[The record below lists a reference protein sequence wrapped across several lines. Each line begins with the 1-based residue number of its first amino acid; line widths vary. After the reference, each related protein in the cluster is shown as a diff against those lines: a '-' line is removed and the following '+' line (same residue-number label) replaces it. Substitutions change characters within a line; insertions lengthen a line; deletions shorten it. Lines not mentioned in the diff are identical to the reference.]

1 MQNLTFIKYY
11 PHQCRYKMD
20 RWVLTV
26 LELCILLAF
35 CCTYFV
41 IIFVLTYFFA
51 WKAVRICLFLLIS
64 QDGPQAGQTVPHV
77 HIHVIPRKSGDF
89 EKKDEIY
96 DAVRFKYLLLIS
108 HA

>member
-1 MQNLTFIKYY
+1 
-11 PHQCRYKMD
+11 MD

-35 CCTYFV
+35 CCMYFV
-41 IIFVLTYFFA
+41 FWAYSSA
-51 WKAVRICLFLLIS
+51 WKAGPKLFLLIS

-77 HIHVIPRKSGDF
+77 HIHIIPRKSGDF
-89 EKKDEIY
+89 EKNDEIY

-108 HA
+108 HSWLDLKHKLY